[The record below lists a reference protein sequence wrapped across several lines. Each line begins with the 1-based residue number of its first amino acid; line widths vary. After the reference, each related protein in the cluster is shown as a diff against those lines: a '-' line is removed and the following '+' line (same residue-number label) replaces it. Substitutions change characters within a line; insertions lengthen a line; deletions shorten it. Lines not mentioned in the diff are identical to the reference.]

1 VKFLVLMAEEDTWNR
16 WSSLSDAE
24 QQQVFDRFTAFTE
37 AVKARGSVLAGE
49 ALDRPESA
57 RTIRPAAGNG
67 RGRAVTEGP
76 FAETVEQ
83 LGGFWLVDLPD
94 LDAAVEAAT
103 LLPAAY
109 SVEVRPVVDMGD

>member
-1 VKFLVLMAEEDTWNR
+1 MKFLVLMAEEDTWER
-16 WSSLSDAE
+16 WNALSDAE
-24 QQQVFDRFTAFTE
+24 QQDVFDSFTAFTE
-37 AVKARGSVLAGE
+37 AVKERGTVLAGE
-49 ALDRPESA
+49 ALDRAESA
-57 RTIRPAAGNG
+57 RTVRPGPG
-67 RGRAVTEGP
+67 RPVTEGP

-94 LDAAVEAAT
+94 LESAVGAAK